1 MKELIAVQLTNIGNE
16 EVNAIS
22 ARDLHKHLESKQDFS
37 TWIKARIEK
46 YEFAEGVDFTSF
58 HKIVEREIGATKQIE
73 YIISLDMAKELSMVE
88 NNAKGKEARK
98 YFIECEKAAEKPMSH
113 LEILAQSA
121 LALVAVE
128 KRQLA
133 LEQEIKTLSAKV
145 TTTPTDYYTIAG
157 YAALQG
163 LNVNVYEAR
172 DLGKKAAQ
180 ISRELDYPI
189 HKTHSEIFGVVNT
202 YHVAILTRIIT

>member
-16 EVNAIS
+16 EVNAVS

-37 TWIKARIEK
+37 TWITARIER

-88 NNAKGKEARK
+88 NNVKGKEARK
-98 YFIECEKAAEKPMSH
+98 YFIECEKATKKPMSQF
-113 LEILAQSA
+113 EIIAQIA
-121 LALVAVE
+121 LAPVAME

-133 LEQEIKTLSAKV
+133 LEQEMKPCQLK
-145 TTTPTDYYTIAG
+145 
-157 YAALQG
+157 
-163 LNVNVYEAR
+163 
-172 DLGKKAAQ
+172 
-180 ISRELDYPI
+180 
-189 HKTHSEIFGVVNT
+189 
-202 YHVAILTRIIT
+202 